1 MRSVLLVGGGKVG
14 RTIARFLSRTGDY
27 AVTLADAD
35 ARAFRHVSPR
45 DAAETLVVD
54 ATDPA
59 SLRDAAKGKHVVLSA
74 LSYAYNVRVATAALE
89 AGASYFDLTEDVA
102 TTRAVRLLAADALE
116 GQVFVPQCGL
126 APGFVGIVGHALAGK
141 LDRVDALAL
150 RVGALPE
157 HPMNALKYNLTWS
170 TDGLVNEYLN
180 PCEVIELGERRHAAP
195 LEGLEELSLDG
206 VRYEAF
212 HTSGGLGTLCETLE
226 GKVRDLSYK
235 TIRYPGHRDLMRF
248 LLHEMRLAERRPLLR
263 ELLEHAIPTTTQD
276 VVIVV
281 CEARGHRD
289 GAYVQITDVRK
300 IYGQQVDGEELS
312 AIQLTTASGICA
324 MVDLCFEGKLARSGF
339 VRQEDTSL
347 EDFLANRFGR
357 VFGKRTAG
365 AELSHGARRALDA
378 RE

>member
-14 RTIARFLSRTGDY
+14 RTIARFLARTGDY
-27 AVTLADAD
+27 DVTVADAD
-35 ARAFRHVSPR
+35 ARAFRNFSACDGCR
-45 DAAETLVVD
+45 TSVVD
-54 ATDPA
+54 ATDK
-59 SLRDAAKGKHVVLSA
+59 DALCEAATGKDVVVSA

-102 TTRAVRLLAADALE
+102 TTRAVRLLADRAAP

-126 APGFVGIVGHALAGK
+126 APGFVGIAGHALAKK

-157 HPMNALKYNLTWS
+157 HPTNALKYNLTWS
-170 TDGLVNEYLN
+170 TDGLINEYLN
-180 PCEVIELGERRHAAP
+180 PCEVIERGERKLAPP

-226 GKVRDLSYK
+226 GAVRELSYK

-248 LLHEMRLAERRPLLR
+248 LLHEMRLAERRELLR
-263 ELLEHAIPTTTQD
+263 EMLENAIPTTTQD

-281 CEARGHRD
+281 CEARGYKD
-289 GAYVQITDVRK
+289 GSSVQVTDARK
-300 IYGQQVDGEELS
+300 IYGQNVDGEELG
-312 AIQLTTASGICA
+312 AIQLTTAAGICA
-324 MVDLCFEGKLARSGF
+324 MVDLHVEGRLAKEGF
-339 VRQEDTSL
+339 ARQEDTSL
-347 EDFLANRFGR
+347 EVFLANRFGR
-357 VFGKRTAG
+357 VFGRRAAS
-365 AELSHGARRALDA
+365 AELGGTPRRALDA
-378 RE
+378 RG

>member
-27 AVTLADAD
+27 EVTLADAD
-35 ARAFRHVSPR
+35 ARAFRSFTER
-45 DAAETLVVD
+45 DACRTLVVD

-59 SLRDAAKGKHVVLSA
+59 SLRSAAEGKDVVVSA

-102 TTRAVRLLAADALE
+102 TTRAVRLLADRAAP
-116 GQVFVPQCGL
+116 GQIFVPQCGL
-126 APGFVGIVGHALAGK
+126 APGFVGIAGRALSSR
-141 LDRVDALAL
+141 LTRVDALAL

-157 HPMNALKYNLTWS
+157 HPTNALKYNLTWS
-170 TDGLVNEYLN
+170 TDGLINEYLN
-180 PCEVIELGERRHAAP
+180 PCEVIELGERKLAAP

-212 HTSGGLGTLCETLE
+212 HTSGGLGTLCESLE
-226 GKVRDLSYK
+226 GKVRELSYK

-248 LLHEMRLAERRPLLR
+248 LLSEMRLAEKRELLR
-263 ELLEHAIPTTTQD
+263 ELLENAIPTTTQD

-281 CEARGHRD
+281 CEARGYRD
-289 GAYVQITDVRK
+289 GSYVQVTDVRK
-300 IYGQQVDGEELS
+300 IYGQEVDGEELS

-324 MVDLCFEGKLARSGF
+324 MVDLGFEGKLAPSGF
-339 VRQEDTSL
+339 VRQEDTAL
-347 EDFLANRFGR
+347 EDFLGNRFGR
-357 VFGKRTAG
+357 VFGKRGAS
-365 AELSHGARRALDA
+365 AELSSGARRALDA